1 MYMNESNPLSFLPED
16 YLERK
21 AQRRT
26 NIICAILAG
35 IVMAAIGSAFSLTEK
50 VNRQAELNH
59 SRVESQYVSAAKQ
72 IQQFQQ
78 MEAEETKMA
87 SQAELTSSLLEKVPR
102 SIVLAQVTNSVP
114 KGVLLTDMT
123 LDSRRRNIKP
133 PPADAAKAAAAQP
146 EPIVYDVTVSISGVA
161 GDDVQV
167 ADFIHR
173 LGESPLFKDVNLV
186 ISDEFSKDDANAKLR
201 RFEVNMSI
209 NNEADATNVDVG
221 TINKNTTARVPT
233 N

>member
-1 MYMNESNPLSFLPED
+1 MNESNLSFLPED

-26 NIICAILAG
+26 NVICAVLAG
-35 IVMAAIGSAFSLTEK
+35 IVMAAIGSAFTLTEK

-59 SRVESQYVSAAKQ
+59 SKVDAQYAEAAKQ

-78 MEAEETKMA
+78 MENEEKKMA
-87 SQAELTSSLLEKVPR
+87 SQAELAASLLEKVPR

-114 KGVLLTDMT
+114 KGVTLTDMT
-123 LDSRRRNIKP
+123 LDSRRKLSKT
-133 PPADAAKAAAAQP
+133 PPADPAKAAAAP
-146 EPIVYDVTVSISGVA
+146 AEPIAYDVTVSISGVA

-173 LGESPLFKDVNLV
+173 LGESPLFKDVNLI
-186 ISDEFSKDDANAKLR
+186 ISDEFARDDQKTKLR
-201 RFEVNMSI
+201 KFQIEMSL
-209 NNEADATNVDVG
+209 NGDADTTNLNFG
-221 TINKNTTARVPT
+221 TINRNTTAQVPT